1 MIKSV
6 SNEVSLIEL
15 LYLGSVGSTC
25 CEETRSFKDCPGTSL
40 HVAKA

>member
-15 LYLGSVGSTC
+15 LYLGSVECTC
-25 CEETRSFKDCPGTSL
+25 CEEMRSFKDCPGTSL